1 MKTKEWR
8 EREKKEKAYNAKSL
22 VRLEHMSYR
31 HEKEV
36 ERILTLLEKS
46 LFDGKTGRFG
56 LVSVL

>member
-1 MKTKEWR
+1 MK
-8 EREKKEKAYNAKSL
+8 REKKKKKAYNAKSL

-36 ERILTLLEKS
+36 EKIQTLLEKS

-56 LVSVL
+56 SVLVL

>member
-22 VRLEHMSYR
+22 VRLEHMSCR

-46 LFDGKTGRFG
+46 LFDGKTGRVG